1 MRTANRAHHDVELS
15 DWVTAIVLPAS
26 CHAPLVMT
34 GVGFLVGWDP
44 AFDLLAVVTIAIL
57 VIGVFGAWELIL
69 CMVLSRAQTP

>member
-26 CHAPLVMT
+26 CHA
-34 GVGFLVGWDP
+34 
-44 AFDLLAVVTIAIL
+44 LLAVVTIAIL

-69 CMVLSRAQTP
+69 WMVLSRAQTP